1 MIWIIILGLILIVF
15 IIIFICKVKSDKNKI
30 KQLNQ
35 QLTEELKKWGTLQQ
49 EIVQFKLNNEELK
62 ENNIYLKNQL
72 EAALQNNKNVEENLN
87 SQYTA
92 LMENVA
98 AAELRLEQVSK
109 QVEERTNELNTVAAT
124 FKELDDKANEVRAQ
138 NVAAANELNSY
149 KVELQQII
157 KELDDAK
164 ETNRSLTLNASKNK
178 LNWFDFGLSNKEI
191 KLIETIAEIS
201 GLYPELT
208 KDMATIEWKKIW
220 LPKFQDLANTANLA
234 VRGIYRLVLKRDEN
248 ISYVGQAVNI
258 KERWYEHVK
267 KMLGADTKGTEKL
280 YNYRPEDFYWT
291 VLETNTSDLN
301 SAERYWIEYYCCKE
315 IGLNKK

>member
-1 MIWIIILGLILIVF
+1 MIWIIILGLILIAF
-15 IIIFICKVKSDKNKI
+15 IIIFICQVKSDNNKI
-30 KQLNQ
+30 KQLNK

-72 EAALQNNKNVEENLN
+72 EAALQNNKNAEENLN
-87 SQYTA
+87 SRYSV

-109 QVEERTNELNTVAAT
+109 QVGERTNELNTVAAA

-138 NVAAANELNSY
+138 NVAAASELNSY

-178 LNWFDFGLSNKEI
+178 LNWFDFSLSNKEI
-191 KLIETIAEIS
+191 KLVETIAEIS

-258 KERWYEHVK
+258 KERWYEHAK

-315 IGLNKK
+315 VGLNKK

>member
-220 LPKFQDLANTANLA
+220 LPKFQDLVNTANLA

>member
-49 EIVQFKLNNEELK
+49 EIIQFKLNNEELK

-72 EAALQNNKNVEENLN
+72 KAALQNNKNVEENLN
-87 SQYTA
+87 SRYTA

-109 QVEERTNELNTVAAT
+109 QVEERTNELNTVAAA
-124 FKELDDKANEVRAQ
+124 FKELDDKANEVRKQ
-138 NVAAANELNSY
+138 NVAAASELNSY
-149 KVELQQII
+149 KIELQQII

-178 LNWFDFGLSNKEI
+178 LNWFDFSLSNKEV

-258 KERWYEHVK
+258 KERWYEHAK

-315 IGLNKK
+315 VGLNKK

>member
-220 LPKFQDLANTANLA
+220 LPKFQDLVNTANLA

-267 KMLGADTKGTEKL
+267 KMLGADIKGTEKL

>member
-1 MIWIIILGLILIVF
+1 MIWIIILGLILIAF
-15 IIIFICKVKSDKNKI
+15 IIIFICQVKSDNNKI
-30 KQLNQ
+30 KQLNK

-72 EAALQNNKNVEENLN
+72 EVALQNNKNAEENLN
-87 SQYTA
+87 SRYTA

-98 AAELRLEQVSK
+98 AAEVRLEQVSK
-109 QVEERTNELNTVAAT
+109 QVEERTNELNTVAAA

-138 NVAAANELNSY
+138 SVAAASELNSY

-258 KERWYEHVK
+258 KERWYEHAK

-315 IGLNKK
+315 VGLNKK